1 MLLVLPKEIFEVQNQ
16 VKKVSCQTIRI
27 GGNGYENNG
36 FIYNNAVKLTDFARA
51 VGAEPIFQMP
61 RELKDN
67 DDAYKAI
74 TYINVKMK
82 KNIKLVYR

>member
-1 MLLVLPKEIFEVQNQ
+1 MK
-16 VKKVSCQTIRI
+16 
-27 GGNGYENNG
+27 NNG

-67 DDAYKAI
+67 AYKAI
-74 TYINVKMK
+74 TYRALSSNPGS
-82 KNIKLVYR
+82 